1 MNTQRFVLNFAAPSQ
16 RGQVGQL
23 TQILE
28 QHGAYIEQFSV
39 FDDELCQYFYLRSVF
54 HADAVAFD
62 VALLRADYQRFVAKQ
77 GGEGEIWDL
86 AEPVKVLIMVS
97 KTDHCLNTLIG
108 ASKLG
113 ALNMNIVGIGAN
125 HTDLAPIATHHQI
138 PFHYLPVNNDNR
150 AAQEQQILA
159 LKDELGAE
167 FVVLARYMQVLSQAT
182 CQLLKKQAIN
192 IHHSFLPGFRGA
204 RPYNQAHARGVKLIG
219 ATAHFVTPD
228 LDEGPIIEQEVE
240 RVDHA
245 FSPDELLR
253 TGRHSESVV
262 LERALRHV
270 LERRVFINGER
281 TVILR

>member
-1 MNTQRFVLNFAAPSQ
+1 MNKQRFVLNFAAPSQ

-23 TQILE
+23 TQVLE

-39 FDDELCQYFYLRSVF
+39 FDDERCQHFYLRCVF
-54 HADAVAFD
+54 HVATPSFD
-62 VALLRADYQRFVAKQ
+62 LNHLQAEYQAFLAQ
-77 GGEGEIWDL
+77 QQGEGHIWDL
-86 AEPVKVLIMVS
+86 AEPVNVLIMVS

-113 ALNMNIVGIGAN
+113 ALNMNIVGVAAN
-125 HTDLAPIATHHQI
+125 HTDLQPISAHHQI
-138 PFHYLPVNNDNR
+138 PFYHLPVNDDNR
-150 AAQEQQILA
+150 QVQEQQIVA
-159 LKDELGAE
+159 LKAELNAE
-167 FVVLARYMQVLSQAT
+167 FVVLARYMQVLSDAT
-182 CQLLKKQAIN
+182 CQLLQKQAIN

-204 RPYNQAHARGVKLIG
+204 RPYDQAHARGVKLIG

-245 FSPDELLR
+245 YSPEELLR

-262 LERALRHV
+262 LERALRYV